1 MSTTLAEPDPF
12 PGEQGLVLTGI
23 EWDQYVKIN
32 DALPDRRGVRMIFI
46 DGSLTLL
53 TPSRG
58 HERFSDEL
66 DSVIKAVALGRGIE
80 WEVAGSATFRLEAKE
95 AGVEGDRT
103 YYFGPNAAIM
113 AGPIDIDLTTQ
124 PPPDL
129 AIEVEVTHPSDKAIA
144 TYARIGVPEVWR
156 YHARRR
162 TLAFLVLCEDGSYR
176 PAARSRN
183 LPLLTPEDVLGQLR
197 LADEIRV
204 FSRWY
209 AQLTEWVR
217 VTLPPRGVE
226 G

>member
-1 MSTTLAEPDPF
+1 MSTTLAGPDLYA
-12 PGEQGLVLTGI
+12 GEQGFVLAGI

-32 DALPDRRGVRMIFI
+32 DALPDRRGVRMIYI

-53 TPSRG
+53 TPSLR
-58 HERFSDEL
+58 HERFSEEFDKI
-66 DSVIKAVALGRGIE
+66 VMAVALGSGIE
-80 WEVAGSATFRLEAKE
+80 WEVAGQATFRLEAKQ

-103 YYFGPNAAIM
+103 YFFGANAAIM
-113 AGPIDIDLTTQ
+113 GGQGDIDLTTQ

-129 AIEVEVTHPSDKAIA
+129 AIEVEVTHPADQAIA

-156 YHARRR
+156 YQARRR
-162 TLAFLVLCEDGSYR
+162 TLAFLVLGEDGAYR

-183 LPLLTPEDVLGQLR
+183 LPFLTPEDVLDQLR
-197 LADEIRV
+197 LAEEIRV

-217 VTLPPRGVE
+217 VTLLPRAG
-226 G
+226 GG

>member
-1 MSTTLAEPDPF
+1 MSATLAEPDLF
-12 PGEQGLVLTGI
+12 AGEQGLVLHAI
-23 EWDQYVKIN
+23 EWKQYVAIN
-32 DALPDRRGVRMIFI
+32 DALPERRGVRMIYI

-53 TPSRG
+53 TLSRR
-58 HERFSDEL
+58 HDWLSDHL
-66 DSVIKAVALGRGIE
+66 DKIVMAVALGCGIE
-80 WEVAGSATFRLEAKE
+80 REVAGSATFRLEAKE

-103 YYFGPNAAIM
+103 YYFGDNAAIM

-129 AIEVEVTHPSDKAIA
+129 AIEVEVTHPADKAIA

-156 YHARRR
+156 YHAPRR
-162 TLAFLVLCEDGSYR
+162 TLAFLVLGEDGTYR
-176 PAARSRN
+176 PATRSRN
-183 LPLLTPEDVLGQLR
+183 LPGLTPEDVLEQLR

-217 VTLPPRGVE
+217 LTLLPRADG

>member
-1 MSTTLAEPDPF
+1 MSTTLAEPDLF
-12 PGEQGLVLTGI
+12 PGEQGLVLAGI

-32 DALPDRRGVRMIFI
+32 DALPDRRGVRMIYI
-46 DGSLTLL
+46 DGSLTFL
-53 TPSRG
+53 TPSFG
-58 HERFSDEL
+58 HERYSDEL
-66 DSVIKAVALGRGIE
+66 DSIIKAVALGCGID
-80 WEVAGSATFRLEAKE
+80 WEIAGQATFRLEAKQ

-103 YYFGPNAAIM
+103 YFFGANAAIM
-113 AGPIDIDLTTQ
+113 GAQGEIDLTTQ

-129 AIEVEVTHPSDKAIA
+129 AIEVEVTHPADQAIA

-162 TLAFLVLCEDGSYR
+162 TLAFLVLGEDGSYR

-183 LPLLTPEDVLGQLR
+183 LPLLAPEDVLGQLR
-197 LADEIRV
+197 LAEGIRV

-217 VTLPPRGVE
+217 LTLLPRAG
-226 G
+226 GG